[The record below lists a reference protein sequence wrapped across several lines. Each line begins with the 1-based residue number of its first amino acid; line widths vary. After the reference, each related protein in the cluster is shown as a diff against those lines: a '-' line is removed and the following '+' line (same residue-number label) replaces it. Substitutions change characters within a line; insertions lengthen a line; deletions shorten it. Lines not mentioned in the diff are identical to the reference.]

1 MPGALVGSSLENIFV
16 DPLNANFTSRDGVLF
31 TKRDDLV
38 AYPNGRNG
46 VEATISGTVRSIL
59 EGAFYKVPGLRQLFF
74 DTTDGLKNIVTVGE
88 NGAQPAYNLA
98 GQRVSDS
105 YKGVVITNGKKVVR

>member
-1 MPGALVGSSLENIFV
+1 MGDDPGAEYKFYALSSKNGKVGFYWMKEGEGRF
-16 DPLNANFTSRDGVLF
+16 LNEPCKAYLPIKQTSTTPTND
-31 TKRDDLV
+31 TN
-38 AYPNGRNG
+38 A
-46 VEATISGTVRSIL
+46 
-59 EGAFYKVPGLRQLFF
+59 LFF